1 MFLGSVLRRT
11 AKVSPTK
18 EPVTTSPRRVK
29 VPTVLQQAA
38 TECGAASLGMVL
50 AHYGRW
56 LRLDDLRDRLG
67 VGRDGANAQAIV
79 DGAQALGLKGK
90 GRRVAPRKISSVSVP
105 AIIWWKHRHF
115 MVLEGASR
123 GLVHVNDPARGPVSM
138 LWEDFKSGYSGI
150 VLEFERT
157 DQFEEGGSPF
167 STRRS
172 LAVRLRSSKSGVWF
186 VVLAGLLTMILGLL
200 AAPLSQTFVDD
211 GLGGSIRGVL
221 PGVIAAMAVIGL
233 FRSGLTLLQY
243 GVIARIQSKV
253 SLVGSVGLTDRLLRL
268 PMIFFME
275 RSVGDLS
282 QRAAYNSRVAMLVAN
297 QLASSAIALL
307 AVAGYAALL
316 IFYSLPIG
324 MVVIGLTAVNV
335 AILKAVS
342 DRRNTLQSRII
353 RQQNDLR
360 GLSQASIRNVETL
373 KATGKEDDTF
383 TDLADLQTDFV
394 SASGQLV
401 PTSAVLAAAPPAI
414 SALTT
419 AAILFM
425 GGREIL
431 AGSMSFGALLAVQAL
446 AVSLSHPVQQLM
458 SAGSQLQVIT
468 TSLQALDDVL
478 VNETAGRFTRTATDQ
493 GLRTKPFTGRLDFDE
508 VQFKYN
514 EKAPDLIDHL
524 SFSLMPG
531 SSTALVGV
539 SGAGKTTIG
548 NLAAGLLEATGG
560 RVLFDSVLLSDFAEG
575 VIENGLAKV
584 DQDVVLFSGTV
595 AENVTLWDPTIDREQ
610 ISRALADA
618 QVLGD
623 VLLRN
628 GGLDA
633 VVEEDGRNFSGGQ
646 AQRIEIA
653 RAIVRQ
659 PSLLIL
665 DEATSALD
673 DVTEARVMDSIRRRG
688 ISSLIV
694 AHRLSTI
701 RDADEIIVLGRGG
714 KVLERGSHAELM
726 GIADGAYRRMVTE
739 AGDGGDVGS

>member
-1 MFLGSVLRRT
+1 MLFGSVLRRT
-11 AKVSPTK
+11 VKVSPSK
-18 EPVTTSPRRVK
+18 APVTTSPRRVK
-29 VPTVLQQAA
+29 VPTLLQQAA

-79 DGAQALGLKGK
+79 DGAQALGLQGK
-90 GRRVAPRKISSVSVP
+90 GRRVAPRKISGVSVP

-115 MVLEGASR
+115 MVLEGASG

-157 DQFEEGGSPF
+157 DQFEQGGSPF
-167 STRRS
+167 STRQS
-172 LAVRLRSSKSGVWF
+172 LAERLRPSRSGVWF
-186 VVLAGLLTMILGLL
+186 VVLAGLLIMFLGLL

-211 GLGGSIRGVL
+211 GLGSSVRGVL
-221 PGVIAAMAVIGL
+221 PGVIAAMLVVGL

-253 SLVGSVGLTDRLLRL
+253 SLVGSVGLTDRMLRL
-268 PMIFFME
+268 PMLFFME

-282 QRAAYNSRVAMLVAN
+282 QRVAYNSRVAMLIAN

-324 MVVIGLTAVNV
+324 VVVLGLTAVNV
-335 AILKAVS
+335 VILRAVS
-342 DRRNTLQSRII
+342 ERRTTLQSRII
-353 RQQNDLR
+353 RQENDLR

-383 TDLADLQTDFV
+383 TNLADLQTDFV

-401 PTSAVLAAAPPAI
+401 PSSAVLAAAPPAI

-425 GGREIL
+425 GGREIM
-431 AGSMSFGALLAVQAL
+431 AGSMSFGSLLAIQAL

-478 VNETAGRFTRTATDQ
+478 VNETAGRFNRTLSGQGSRTR
-493 GLRTKPFTGRLDFDE
+493 PFTGRLDFDE

-514 EKAPDLIDHL
+514 ERDPDLIDHL

-548 NLAAGLLEATGG
+548 NLAAGLLETTGG
-560 RVLFDSVLLSDFAEG
+560 RVLFDSVPLSDFAEG

-584 DQDVVLFSGTV
+584 DQDVVLFSGTI
-595 AENVTLWDPTIDREQ
+595 AENVTLWDPTVDREQ

-618 QVLGD
+618 QVLDD

-633 VVEEDGRNFSGGQ
+633 IVEEDGRNFSGGQ

-673 DVTEARVMDSIRRRG
+673 DVTEARVMESIRRRG
-688 ISSLIV
+688 ISSLII

-714 KVLERGSHAELM
+714 KVLERGRHVELM
-726 GIADGAYRRMVTE
+726 GMADGVYRRMVTE